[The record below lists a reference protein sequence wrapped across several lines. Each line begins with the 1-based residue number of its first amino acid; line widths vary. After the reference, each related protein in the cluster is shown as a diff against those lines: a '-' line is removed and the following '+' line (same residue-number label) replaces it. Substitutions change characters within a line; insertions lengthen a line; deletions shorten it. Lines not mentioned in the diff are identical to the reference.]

1 VSLPLTP
8 SGGTPSLRRGALA
21 AAAIAFSIGT
31 LSACGAGT
39 QAQTLQV
46 KPDNAATAV
55 GDIAIQNATIITQPD
70 RQSTGPAVV
79 TGTLFNNGTTAQTL
93 DSITV
98 AGTGKEAE
106 IKPAKGSGPLTIP
119 AGGSVILG
127 GKGNASAVLPSSR
140 EAVQDGNAQQVT
152 FTFSETG
159 DVKLRAFVV
168 PAESFFTEW
177 GPSEVPAA
185 GGTATGKPSG
195 SATASPSESAAG
207 HTEAGTGTEA
217 GAGTGA
223 ETGAGATDEA
233 SSSAS
238 YSAGY

>member
-21 AAAIAFSIGT
+21 ATAIAISIGALT
-31 LSACGAGT
+31 ACGAGND
-39 QAQTLQV
+39 AQTLQV
-46 KPDNAATAV
+46 KPDNAATTV
-55 GDIAIQNATIITQPD
+55 GDIKVQNATIITQPD
-70 RQSTGPAVV
+70 LQSTGPAVV

-93 DSITV
+93 ESIRV
-98 AGTGKEAE
+98 AGTNKRAQ

-152 FTFSETG
+152 FTFSKTG

-168 PAESFFTEW
+168 PAEHFFTKW
-177 GPSEVPAA
+177 GPTELPKPAA
-185 GGTATGKPSG
+185 
-195 SATASPSESAAG
+195 SASRSASPAARASASVAASGEAVTGEAG
-207 HTEAGTGTEA
+207 TGEARAGEAGTGTSH
-217 GAGTGA
+217 
-223 ETGAGATDEA
+223 
-233 SSSAS
+233 SS
-238 YSAGY
+238 GH

>member
-1 VSLPLTP
+1 MSLPLTP

-21 AAAIAFSIGT
+21 ATAIAISIGALT
-31 LSACGAGT
+31 ACGAGHN
-39 QAQTLQV
+39 AQTLEI

-55 GDIAIQNATIITQPD
+55 GDIKIQNATIITQPD
-70 RQSTGPAVV
+70 LKSTGPAVV

-93 DSITV
+93 ESITV
-98 AGTGKEAE
+98 VGTNKKAE

-127 GKGNASAVLPSSR
+127 GKGNATAVLPSSR

-159 DVKLRAFVV
+159 DIKLRTFVV

-177 GPSEVPAA
+177 GPSNAPTPSPTKTASPAA
-185 GGTATGKPSG
+185 GASASEAAESG
-195 SATASPSESAAG
+195 SGA
-207 HTEAGTGTEA
+207 EAEA
-217 GAGTGA
+217 GATA
-223 ETGAGATDEA
+223 EA

-238 YSAGY
+238 HSSGH

>member
-1 VSLPLTP
+1 MSLPLTP
-8 SGGTPSLRRGALA
+8 SGGIPSLRRGVLA
-21 AAAIAFSIGT
+21 AAAVVLSISA
-31 LSACGAGT
+31 LSACAAGNN
-39 QAQTLQV
+39 AQTLEV

-55 GDIAIQNATIITQPD
+55 GDIKIQNATIITQPD
-70 RQSTGPAVV
+70 LQSTGPAVV

-93 DSITV
+93 ESITV
-98 AGTGKEAE
+98 VGTNKKAE

-140 EAVQDGNAQQVT
+140 EAVQDGNAQQVA

-168 PAESFFTEW
+168 PAEHFFTEW
-177 GPSEVPAA
+177 GPSE
-185 GGTATGKPSG
+185 KPSPTAG
-195 SATASPSESAAG
+195 TPSPTASPTKAGSGEAAAG
-207 HTEAGTGTEA
+207 SSAE
-217 GAGTGA
+217 AGTGA
-223 ETGAGATDEA
+223 ETGTGASDEA

-238 YSAGY
+238 HSSGH